1 MYLTGWGRSS
11 GIEARGFFL
20 KSAGLLRDYLKLPQ
34 DYIVYGMGRSYG
46 DSALNSNILLS
57 RRFNKMLHF
66 DEARGVIVC
75 ESGVTLSEIIDIF
88 LPRGWFLP
96 VVPGTKQ
103 ITVGG
108 AIASDV
114 HGKNHHKVGCFSEF
128 VLSFELMLPSG
139 EIVSCDR
146 EQNQELFHATCGGM
160 GLTGIILTVT
170 LLLQPI
176 KSSYIRETIIRCND
190 LDEILGLFDAKQDA
204 TYSVGW
210 IDCLARGRQ
219 LGRSVLMLGE
229 HANSGPLWREKSK
242 AMSIPFN
249 LPGFF
254 LNKYSIASFN
264 KIYYAIHPNFTE
276 GRLVPL
282 DKFFFPLDK
291 INSWNRMYG
300 RRGFTQYQFVLP
312 KEGSYAGLK
321 SILQK
326 IAETGLG
333 SFLAVIK
340 LFGKE
345 NNNYLSFPLEGY
357 TVALDF
363 KIQPKLF
370 PLLDEL
376 DLIVVD
382 HGGRLYLAKDVRMRQ
397 EIFRESYPGWKK
409 FLNMRE
415 KLEMKV
421 KFNSIQSQRLGL

>member
-1 MYLTGWGRSS
+1 MYLTGWGRCA

-46 DSALNSNILLS
+46 DSALNENILLS
-57 RRFNKMLHF
+57 RRFNKILHF
-66 DEARGVIVC
+66 DEGRGIIVC

-128 VLSFELMLPSG
+128 VVAFELMLPSG

-146 EQNQELFHATCGGM
+146 QQNQELFYATCGGM
-160 GLTGIILTVT
+160 GLTGVIIAVT

-176 KSSYIRETIIRCND
+176 KSAYIRETIIRCQD
-190 LDEILGLFDAKQDA
+190 LDEILGLFDAKQEA

-229 HANSGPLWREKSK
+229 HANSGPLRRERSK
-242 AMSIPFN
+242 VMSIPIN
-249 LPGFF
+249 LPGFL
-254 LNKYSIASFN
+254 LNKYAIACFN
-264 KIYYAIHPNFTE
+264 KIYYEIQPSFTE
-276 GRLVPL
+276 GRLVLL
-282 DKFFFPLDK
+282 DNFFFPLDK

-312 KEGSYAGLK
+312 KGRSYSGLK

-326 IAETGLG
+326 IAATGLG

-345 NNNYLSFPLEGY
+345 NNNYLSFPMEGY

-363 KIQPKLF
+363 KIQPQLF

-376 DLIVVD
+376 DRIVVD
-382 HGGRLYLAKDVRMRQ
+382 HGGRLYLAKDVRMPQ
-397 EIFRESYPGWKK
+397 EIFRKSYPGWEK
-409 FLNMRE
+409 FSRMRE
-415 KLEMKV
+415 ERKMKA
-421 KFNSIQSQRLGL
+421 KFNSFQSRRLGL